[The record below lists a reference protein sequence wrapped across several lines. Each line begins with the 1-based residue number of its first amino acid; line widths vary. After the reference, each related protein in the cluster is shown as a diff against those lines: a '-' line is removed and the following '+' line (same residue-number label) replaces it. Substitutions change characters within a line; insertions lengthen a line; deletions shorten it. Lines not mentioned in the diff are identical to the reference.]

1 MITSLIVASVLA
13 ISSQANRKASPPP
26 QKWLLGSAGNSD
38 LFVEIR
44 LHLFDETNNI
54 RSFDVHA
61 VFTATRDGKTVRRID
76 RDLGQTFG
84 GPTGLAVGPF
94 LDSEYRE
101 QLFITLTMGRVQ
113 SWVFDFDGKNVR
125 AAYERTG
132 GRVATFI
139 SPDDQGGW
147 KIMELWPKSQYE
159 DVFPKPFKVRPDGW
173 VLHEVPLKGR

>member
-1 MITSLIVASVLA
+1 MITLPAMAWTLA
-13 ISSQANRKASPPP
+13 ISSQANPPP
-26 QKWLLGSAGNSD
+26 QKWLLGSVGGSD

-44 LHLFDETNNI
+44 LHLFDETNYV
-54 RSFDVHA
+54 RSFDAHA

-94 LDSEYRE
+94 LYREDRE

-113 SWVFDFDGKNVR
+113 SWVFDFDGKKVR
-125 AAYERTG
+125 AVYERTE

-139 SPDDQGGW
+139 SPNDRGGW
-147 KIMELWPKSQYE
+147 KITELWPKSQYE
-159 DVFPKPFKVRPDGW
+159 DHFPKPFKVRPDGC
-173 VLHEVPLKGR
+173 VLREVPVEGK